1 MKQPRAIRAQ
11 RGAAI
16 LMAMLLVT
24 LVAVLSATALWQ
36 QWRNTEVE
44 TAERARVQSGW
55 LLQGAL
61 DWARLILREDA
72 RAGSTD
78 HLAEPWAV
86 PLQEAR
92 LSTFL
97 ASTQGQS
104 DTTDTLQTAFLS
116 GQISDLQARLN
127 VLNLVQDGRPSAPSV
142 RAFTRL
148 FAALH
153 LPDAELTT
161 LIQNLQRA
169 LEPAPPA
176 TGKASTGMSDAANAP
191 LLPRSADQLTW
202 LGLSPQSLA
211 VLQPYITLLPERTA
225 VNLNTAPALVLYAC
239 ISSLDMAGAQH
250 LIAARAQSH
259 FRTLGDATRV
269 MGAADAA
276 LIEGEHS
283 VNSRYFEVRGKLRLD
298 DRVVQERS
306 VLLRDGLV
314 VRVLWRERGAQ
325 APFASV
331 Q

>member
-1 MKQPRAIRAQ
+1 MSPRPHARTQ

-16 LMAMLLVT
+16 LVAMLLVA
-24 LVAVLSATALWQ
+24 LVAALSATALWR
-36 QWRNTEVE
+36 QWRGVEVE
-44 TAERARVQSGW
+44 AAERARVQSGW

-92 LSTFL
+92 LSAFL
-97 ASTQGQS
+97 ASAQGHS
-104 DTTDTLQTAFLS
+104 DTTDTLQAAFLS
-116 GQISDLQARLN
+116 GRIVDQQARLN
-127 VLNLVQDGRPSAPSV
+127 VTNLVQDGRPHAPSV

-153 LPDAELTT
+153 LPDAERVT

-169 LEPAPPA
+169 LQPPAPAGAP
-176 TGKASTGMSDAANAP
+176 GAADIP
-191 LLPRSADQLTW
+191 LLPRSTDQLTW
-202 LGLSPQSLA
+202 LGLSPASLA
-211 VLQPYITLLPERTA
+211 ALQPYITLLPERTP
-225 VNLNTAPALVLYAC
+225 VNLNTAPALVLHAC
-239 ISSLDMAGAQH
+239 ISGLDMAGAQG
-250 LIAARAQSH
+250 LITARAQSH
-259 FRTLGDATRV
+259 FRTLGDATRA
-269 MGAADAA
+269 MGAADTA
-276 LIEGEHS
+276 LDEGEHS
-283 VNSRYFEVRGKLRLD
+283 VNSRYFEVRGQLRLD

-306 VLLRDGLV
+306 VLQRDGLV

-325 APFASV
+325 APIASV

>member
-1 MKQPRAIRAQ
+1 MSHRHRAHAQ

-16 LMAMLLVT
+16 LVAMLLVT
-24 LVAVLSATALWQ
+24 LVAALSATALWR
-36 QWRNTEVE
+36 QWRGVEVE
-44 TAERARVQSGW
+44 AAERARVQSGW

-92 LSTFL
+92 LSAFL
-97 ASTQGQS
+97 ASAQGHS

-116 GQISDLQARLN
+116 GRITDLQARLN
-127 VLNLVQDGRPSAPSV
+127 VTNLVQDGRPHAPSV

-153 LPDAELTT
+153 LPDAERVT

-169 LEPAPPA
+169 LQPPAPAGAP
-176 TGKASTGMSDAANAP
+176 GAAGIP
-191 LLPRSADQLTW
+191 LLPRSTDQLTW
-202 LGLSPQSLA
+202 LGLSPASLA
-211 VLQPYITLLPERTA
+211 ALQPYITLLPERTP
-225 VNLNTAPALVLYAC
+225 VNLNTAPALVLHAC
-239 ISSLDMAGAQH
+239 ISGLDLAGAQG
-250 LIAARAQSH
+250 LITARAQSH
-259 FRTLGDATRV
+259 FRTLGDATRA
-269 MGAADAA
+269 MGAADTA
-276 LIEGEHS
+276 LDEGEHS
-283 VNSRYFEVRGKLRLD
+283 VNSRYFEVRGQLRLD

-306 VLLRDGLV
+306 VLQRDGLV

-325 APFASV
+325 APVASV